1 MLHDLLS
8 RAEVTNECVKL
19 AVVQNFGL
27 DKMVALQYRQTWVRV
42 TMALRYS
49 IELVVRNPVLSVRPH
64 GWHTKSKIQVRLSC
78 GIWSIGLRGF
88 DCRVN
93 RIVDI
98 SGCLGIA
105 GKLGGRSY
113 THHATVKVCGED

>member
-49 IELVVRNPVLSVRPH
+49 IELVVRNPVLSVRPR

-78 GIWSIGLRGF
+78 GI
-88 DCRVN
+88 
-93 RIVDI
+93 
-98 SGCLGIA
+98 
-105 GKLGGRSY
+105 
-113 THHATVKVCGED
+113 